1 MANDGININLLVE
14 REPNHLF
21 ITDSCENGIGGFSLK
36 SGRAFRFEIPNHLKG
51 RVSNN
56 VLDHL
61 AEIVTTWLSIL
72 HGEVHPIDCCFSGTD
87 STTAI

>member
-14 REPNHLF
+14 RQPNHLF

-56 VLDHL
+56 VLEHL
-61 AEIVTTWLSIL
+61 ALTLCIQDERYTNEINLVNVEGRVR
-72 HGEVHPIDCCFSGTD
+72 GED
-87 STTAI
+87 